1 MGTEVV
7 NLRAMGTDASNP
19 TAGKLVGT
27 ATITVPDQRYPND
40 ESLFAPLIA
49 CDGRLFRLASGS
61 FGGYGPPVTPEYIEV
76 SPVNAAPTWATGT

>member
-27 ATITVPDQRYPND
+27 ATIAVPDQRYPDD
-40 ESLFAPLIA
+40 ESLFAPLIT
-49 CDGRLFRLASGS
+49 CGGRLFQFAKGS
-61 FGGYGPPVTPEYIEV
+61 FAFGSSVTPEYVEV